1 MADSDNLIVF
11 LAKWAINSV
20 VLLILSVIFR
30 NFVVLGNA
38 SIAGHFVA
46 VFVALILTAL
56 LSTVP
61 VLIRKIDFKM
71 KDERFLVLLSAIVLM
86 PVLWAIKSLAIY
98 TGLGIKNNVFVIL
111 ISITV
116 AIVQYFSAKYLKQ
129 VLQKI

>member
-1 MADSDNLIVF
+1 MVDLDNLIVF

-20 VLLILSVIFR
+20 VLLIISVILR
-30 NFVVLGNA
+30 NFVVLGNS

-61 VLIRKIDFKM
+61 ALILKIDFKM

-86 PVLWAIKSLAIY
+86 PVLWAIKSLALY
-98 TGLGIKNNVFVIL
+98 TGLGIKNNVLVIL